1 MPTQTNPPR
10 LPAAG
15 MGDSGASETQ
25 AKAQEKAQQVAGQA
39 QEKAQALSGQAQ
51 ATLREQLDQRSS
63 QAAEQI
69 NEQASDLRSVS
80 EALREE
86 GKQGPAKAADRL
98 ADYAEKVGGYLRDK
112 DSDGLLRDAE
122 DFGRRQPAAV
132 AAGGL
137 ALGFLASRILKASSG
152 QRYALRSAG
161 QLPAPRPSVPPRAAE
176 LDSGSVALRPPVPGT
191 MPTPS
196 GALPGSSGS
205 SHV

>member
-1 MPTQTNPPR
+1 
-10 LPAAG
+10 
-15 MGDSGASETQ
+15 MGDSGAAEAQ
-25 AKAQEKAQQVAGQA
+25 AKAQQVAGQA

-51 ATLREQLDQRSS
+51 AMLREQLEQRSS

-112 DSDGLLRDAE
+112 DSDALLHDAE
-122 DFGRRQPAAV
+122 DFGRRQPATI

-137 ALGFLASRILKASSG
+137 ALGFLASRVLKASSG
-152 QRYALRSAG
+152 RRYASRSAG
-161 QLPAPRPSVPPRAAE
+161 QLPAPRPSVPLRAAE
-176 LDSGSVALRPPVPGT
+176 LDSGSVALRPPVPGA